1 MNEIN
6 VYGTTYSREYI
17 ESQVKD
23 YQQMRADLA
32 NGTITPR
39 RVVGTG
45 YKNSRTVAEVWIGEN
60 IARYETLKA
69 VMDSA
74 LTPSVK

>member
-17 ESQVKD
+17 ESQVEGYKK
-23 YQQMRADLA
+23 MRADLA

-45 YKNSRTVAEVWIGEN
+45 YKNGRMVAEVWIAEN

-69 VMDSA
+69 VMDSS

>member
-1 MNEIN
+1 MNEIT

-17 ESQVKD
+17 ESQIKNFR
-23 YQQMRADLA
+23 QMGLDLDS
-32 NGTITPR
+32 GKITPR

-45 YKNSRTVAEVWIGEN
+45 YKNSRMVANIWIAEN
-60 IARYETLKA
+60 IVRYETLKS
-69 VMDSA
+69 VMDSS

>member
-6 VYGTTYSREYI
+6 IYGTTYSREYI
-17 ESQVKD
+17 ESQLEN
-23 YQQMRADLA
+23 YRQMRNDLNSGA
-32 NGTITPR
+32 ITPR

-45 YKNSRTVAEVWIGEN
+45 YKNSRMVANVWIAEN
-60 IARYETLKA
+60 IVRYETLKE
-69 VMDSA
+69 VMDSS

>member
-1 MNEIN
+1 
-6 VYGTTYSREYI
+6 
-17 ESQVKD
+17 
-23 YQQMRADLA
+23 MRADLA

-45 YKNSRTVAEVWIGEN
+45 YKNGRTVAEVWIAEN

-69 VMDSA
+69 VMDSS

>member
-17 ESQVKD
+17 ESQVKN

-45 YKNSRTVAEVWIGEN
+45 YKNSRMVAEVWIAEN

-69 VMDSA
+69 VMDSS
-74 LTPSVK
+74 LTTSVK

>member
-17 ESQVKD
+17 ESQIENYK
-23 YQQMRADLA
+23 QMRTDLT

-45 YKNSRTVAEVWIGEN
+45 YKNSRMVANMWIAEN
-60 IARYETLKA
+60 IVRYETLKS

>member
-1 MNEIN
+1 
-6 VYGTTYSREYI
+6 
-17 ESQVKD
+17 
-23 YQQMRADLA
+23 MRADLA

-45 YKNSRTVAEVWIGEN
+45 YKNSRMVAEVWIGEN